1 MSKRQR
7 TVAMVLRTM
16 CFSAL
21 LLASQTAA
29 MAQSRARVTIKKS
42 NTTIVEALKQIEKQT
57 GMFAEY
63 NHTQLNKKP
72 GINVNL
78 QNATVD
84 EALQRVLSGSGF
96 SYQIK
101 GDQIIIVPADAKEK
115 QRTTTGTRQ

>member
-1 MSKRQR
+1 M
-7 TVAMVLRTM
+7 
-16 CFSAL
+16 
-21 LLASQTAA
+21 
-29 MAQSRARVTIKKS
+29 
-42 NTTIVEALKQIEKQT
+42 EALKQIEKQT

-84 EALQRVLSGSGF
+84 EALQKVLNGSGF

-101 GDQIIIVPADAKEK
+101 GDQIIIVPAGATEK
-115 QRTTTGTRQ
+115 QRTNGTKQQTGKKQRIQGRVLDSEGMPLIDVAQEL